1 MGEKIP
7 DAKDFEQIPHEIE
20 QKFLPIS
27 IQALDAF
34 RKIAVPIE
42 QIYLSYPSEEY
53 SLRIRETLK
62 NGEPK
67 YKATLKS
74 AGVMTDIGIDRIEI
88 EADVDANTY
97 KFYRALGRPAVRKLR
112 AEPVESVIIDFF
124 DDGYVH
130 AESEDPKAWAR
141 FLDKYRLHFN
151 FANITGSPVADNE
164 WRAYDGYRRA
174 HGSELSLPESDLTA
188 EMILGDI
195 AEHQKLATTT
205 VVRISGRSG
214 SGKSTLVREVKQQ
227 LEQMGISPI
236 TLSTDDYHRGKAL
249 LTYLNKGEKWVNWD
263 SPTVYDL
270 AALRLDIAR
279 LRDGGPIHAR
289 RFDFTSEEPE
299 ISGVIESAPVILL
312 EGIYAGSHQLHDVSD
327 LAYEVPTPLA
337 TCIGRRIMRD
347 LVERPQFADAGE
359 NLRYSL
365 QYAEPE
371 WINQANT
378 NRLLRSGQNKD
389 TGDRQS

>member
-1 MGEKIP
+1 MSEKIP
-7 DAKDFEQIPHEIE
+7 DAKDFEQISHEVE
-20 QKFLPIS
+20 QKFLPVS
-27 IQALDAF
+27 VELLDSF
-34 RKIAVPIE
+34 RESAVPIE
-42 QIYLSYPSEEY
+42 QIYLSYPSEPY

-67 YKATLKS
+67 YKATLKDS
-74 AGVMTDIGIDRIEI
+74 GVLTDHGIDRLEI
-88 EADVDANTY
+88 EADVDANIY
-97 KFYRALGRPAVRKLR
+97 NFYRRLGRPAVRKLR
-112 AEPVESVIIDFF
+112 AEPIDGIVIDYF
-124 DDGYVH
+124 DDGHVH
-130 AESEDPKAWAR
+130 AESEDPAAWR
-141 FLDKYRLHFN
+141 EFLDTYNLHQN
-151 FANITGSPVADNE
+151 FTEITGNPIADNE

-174 HGSELSLPESDLTA
+174 HGEELSLPDSNLTA
-188 EMILGDI
+188 KMILSDI
-195 AEHQKLATTT
+195 TEHQKLATTT

-227 LEQMGISPI
+227 LESLGISPI

-249 LTYLNKGEKWVNWD
+249 LTYLNKGEKWINWD

-270 AALRLDIAR
+270 AALRLDVAR

-289 RFDFTSEEPE
+289 RFDFASEEPE
-299 ISGVIESAPVILL
+299 MSGVIESAPVILL

-347 LVERPQFADAGE
+347 LVERPQFADASQ

-365 QYAEPE
+365 EYAEPE
-371 WINQANT
+371 WQNQATT
-378 NRLLRSGQNKD
+378 NKIMRTPSSD